1 MISIDDILDNRLG
14 SKASAFDLQE
24 LERRVATLEQRVSK
38 IAEAPS
44 YHKEAYTLQ
53 ELSDEI
59 GISPVTIR
67 KNYIAENRIK
77 AFMPKDSNRYFVRAE
92 EFERVVHVQ
101 RTTGGLY
108 SL

>member
-1 MISIDDILDNRLG
+1 MISIDNILDNRLR
-14 SKASAFDLQE
+14 SKADAFDLQE
-24 LERRVATLEQRVSK
+24 LERRVAKLEQRVEK

-77 AFMPKDSNRYFVRAE
+77 AFMPKDSNRYFVRAD
-92 EFERVVHVQ
+92 EFERVVHVL

-108 SL
+108 TL